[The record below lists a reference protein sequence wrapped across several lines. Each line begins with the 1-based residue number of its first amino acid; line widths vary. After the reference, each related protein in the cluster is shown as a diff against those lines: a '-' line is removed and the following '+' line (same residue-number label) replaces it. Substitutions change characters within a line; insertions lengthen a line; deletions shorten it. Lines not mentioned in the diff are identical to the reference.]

1 MSYILD
7 ALKKSE
13 KERQR
18 GTLPDMLTVQDIVAD
33 KPKKRLAW
41 WAYLITATVILNA
54 GMFVWWLGFIY
65 TEKAKVVQAPV
76 IEKAPLLSINDVAQT
91 GPGRDKLFPDS
102 AQRIVKES
110 SPVAKN
116 IVSAGVSAPSVNPDN
131 SLPQSR
137 GQAVPDIQRKTSPDK
152 LASVK
157 DAVKPPAAPTPA
169 KQEQAE
175 NSAHIPSGPTGDHAE
190 MPDENKIYRLKE
202 LPSSIQQG
210 LPTFSISALMYSGNP
225 ASRMVRINDQMMYEG
240 QDLTAG
246 VKLEE
251 ITKDGVIFR
260 HQKYRFYVGV
270 K

>member
-41 WAYLITATVILNA
+41 WAYLIAATIILNA
-54 GMFVWWLGFIY
+54 GMFAWWLGFLH

-76 IEKAPLLSINDVAQT
+76 VKKASLLNDVAQT
-91 GPGRDKLFPDS
+91 VPDRDKSSPDS
-102 AQRIVKES
+102 AQTLVSEWK
-110 SPVAKN
+110 PVAKN
-116 IVSAGVSAPSVNPDN
+116 IVPATGSSAPASVNSDN
-131 SLPQSR
+131 SLPQSK
-137 GQAVPDIQRKTSPDK
+137 GQTVPDIQRKTVPDK
-152 LASVK
+152 PASARDTIKQPV
-157 DAVKPPAAPTPA
+157 PAPGR
-169 KQEQAE
+169 QEQAE
-175 NSAHIPSGPTGDHAE
+175 SSAHIPSGPAGDHEE
-190 MPDENKIYRLKE
+190 MPEDNKIYRLKE
-202 LPSSIQQG
+202 LPSSIQQD
-210 LPTFSISALMYSGNP
+210 LPSFSISALMYSGNP

-246 VKLEE
+246 VRLEE

>member
-18 GTLPDMLTVQDIVAD
+18 GALPDMLTVQDIVAD

-41 WAYLITATVILNA
+41 WAYLIAATVILNA
-54 GMFVWWLGFIY
+54 GMFAWWLGFLH
-65 TEKAKVVQAPV
+65 TEKAKVVQASVP
-76 IEKAPLLSINDVAQT
+76 EKAPLLSVNDAAQA
-91 GPGRDKLFPDS
+91 GLDRDKSSPDS
-102 AQRIVKES
+102 AQRIVTES

-116 IVSAGVSAPSVNPDN
+116 VVSATGISAYSSVNTGN
-131 SLPQSR
+131 SPSQSK
-137 GQAVPDIQRKTSPDK
+137 GQAVPDIQRKTTPDRP
-152 LASVK
+152 ASAK
-157 DAVKPPAAPTPA
+157 DAVKPPAPA
-169 KQEQAE
+169 KQEQTE
-175 NSAHIPSGPTGDHAE
+175 NSAHILSGPTDDHAE
-190 MPDENKIYRLKE
+190 VPEDNKIYRLKE
-202 LPSSIQQG
+202 LPSSVQQG
-210 LPTFSISALMYSGNP
+210 LPSFSISALMYSGNP